1 MKPKKNPVFKI
12 TEKEFV
18 KITRT
23 NVYEVE
29 ANNEEEA
36 LEMVMNRV
44 VKPVSQDKFEEFEDG
59 EYEVGGQD

>member
-1 MKPKKNPVFKI
+1 MKFKI

-18 KITRT
+18 NITRT

-29 ANNEEEA
+29 AKTEEEA
-36 LEMVMNRV
+36 LDMVMKGAVR
-44 VKPVSQDKFEEFEDG
+44 PVSQDEFEEFENV

>member
-1 MKPKKNPVFKI
+1 MKPKKKPVFKI